1 MKGVNKLVIEV
12 RPENGNFEKALL
24 FLKPDKQ
31 ELPQKQI
38 SDSAEKLLNEI
49 DDKNNNKTYKKKIPI
64 YLLLTGIAAGSAASW
79 LMMLAIGLM
88 R

>member
-38 SDSAEKLLNEI
+38 SESALILRK
-49 DDKNNNKTYKKKIPI
+49 
-64 YLLLTGIAAGSAASW
+64 
-79 LMMLAIGLM
+79 
-88 R
+88 